1 MGGRWN
7 ERLRVS
13 MVLVVLWPIRV
24 DGSWVCLDLGLVVGG
39 VVVWMMTVTIRDVVG
54 DGVAIVVSTTSTAA
68 IAATAVAAWASVAWV
83 VCIGVQVVH
92 VEVPRMNT
100 IRLTIVVMM
109 ALMVSRVV

>member
-1 MGGRWN
+1 M
-7 ERLRVS
+7 
-13 MVLVVLWPIRV
+13 
-24 DGSWVCLDLGLVVGG
+24 DLGLVVGG
-39 VVVWMMTVTIRDVVG
+39 MVVWMMMVTIRDVVG

-83 VCIGVQVVH
+83 VCVGLQVVR
-92 VEVPRMNT
+92 VGVPRMNT